1 MADFLLTADGSA
13 INAELIHTIHHE
25 NFHVYGKVAAGNDVV
40 LLKARSLEE
49 CETYIKSV
57 ARLITYYPD
66 AKDIEVK
73 ARMPIYEF
81 IEQECMRGKD
91 QLNKN
96 NVKERFQFEYH
107 WSLVYDIIEEL
118 KERGYLWDQEMGNFN
133 VMAWPTYRA
142 IQWMLN
148 NLFYY
153 YGDSYSRHESEVKD
167 KLSTRGEANRLW
179 PHYPKLHTNMLFQS
193 MMDNGYFKPTE
204 KMDGMITMK
213 EPKYDYDE
221 NGEWKNYNVVIV
233 KETMDKYDPKD
244 FAEDTKQN
252 DELEF

>member
-13 INAELIHTIHHE
+13 INAELIHTIHYD
-25 NFHVYGKVAAGNDVV
+25 NFKVYGKVAAGSDVL
-40 LLKARSLEE
+40 LLKARSREE
-49 CETYIKSV
+49 CESYINSV
-57 ARLITYYPD
+57 ARLITYYPET
-66 AKDIEVK
+66 KDIEVK

-81 IEQECMRGKD
+81 IEQECMNGKTKIT
-91 QLNKN
+91 KN
-96 NVKERFQFEYH
+96 AVKERFQFEYH

-118 KERGYLWDQEMGNFN
+118 KERGYLWDQGLGNFN

-153 YGDSYSRHESEVKD
+153 YRDSYSRHESEIKG

-179 PHYPKLHTNMLFQS
+179 PLYPKQHSNMLFQS
-193 MMDNGYFKPTE
+193 MIDNGYFKRSD
-204 KMDGMITMK
+204 KRDDMVTMK
-213 EPKYDYDE
+213 EPEYNYDE
-221 NGEWKNYNVVIV
+221 NGEWKVYNVVDV
-233 KETMDKYDPKD
+233 KETMDAYDPKD
-244 FAEDTKQN
+244 FVDDSES